1 MLRRKGREIAM
12 QILYQIEVTKT
23 DIQEALENYKNY
35 LNIKEEQSLSFAE
48 ELLKGI
54 ISNQEFLD
62 GMIKKYCKKW
72 SLERLNINDKNIL
85 RMALYEFFFRPDIP
99 PIVSINEAIE
109 LAKIYGTDE
118 SQAFI
123 NGILD
128 SVYKNELLPKRE
140 SSVK

>member
-54 ISNQEFLD
+54 ISNQKFLD

>member
-1 MLRRKGREIAM
+1 MLRRKGREIAL